1 MIDIVLAYIKLLCL
15 KVGILSKGKIAL
27 LIIATIAIIL
37 VALLLSGT
45 VPVLAKGSVIVT
57 LTDEET
63 GKPIGRVNGGYVRV
77 MLGGVDQGYLTD
89 EGELKIEGV
98 TPDTHEL
105 VLIIP
110 HYGEK
115 RQFVEVGSGQTVT
128 SNIVVDMPN
137 PIFQVA
143 VECNTHYLIFW
154 EDADLSVTLT
164 NIGNVNSRSTSVLV
178 IVHQEDDLSYP
189 IATHMIN
196 FPSLVPRRDG
206 GTSETQTWHCDAF
219 VPGPKEIITTVVFDG
234 WEYTPQ
240 NEQVA
245 CSISVPSSMLTELTS
260 SITNYLANNPE
271 LVVETISKILVC
283 FLG

>member
-1 MIDIVLAYIKLLCL
+1 MV
-15 KVGILSKGKIAL
+15 SKGKIAL
-27 LIIATIAIIL
+27 LIIATIAIVLI
-37 VALLLSGT
+37 ALLLLGT
-45 VPVLAKGSVIVT
+45 VPALAKGSVIVK

-63 GKPIGRVNGGYVRV
+63 GKPVGRVNGGYVRV

-89 EGELKIEGV
+89 EGELKIEGI

-128 SNIVVDMPN
+128 SNMVVDMPN

-143 VECNTHYLIFW
+143 VECDTHYLILW
-154 EDADLSVTLT
+154 ENADLFVTLT

-178 IVHQEDDLSYP
+178 IVHQEDNLSYP
-189 IATHMIN
+189 IATHIIN

-206 GTSETQTWHCDAF
+206 GASETQTWHCDAF
-219 VPGPKEIITTVVFDG
+219 VPGPKEIITTVIFDG
-234 WEYTPQ
+234 WDYTPQ

-245 CSISVPSSMLTELTS
+245 CTISIPSSMLAELTY
-260 SITNYLANNPE
+260 SITNYLKNHPQ
-271 LVVETISKILVC
+271 LVVDTTSQILISW
-283 FLG
+283 FG